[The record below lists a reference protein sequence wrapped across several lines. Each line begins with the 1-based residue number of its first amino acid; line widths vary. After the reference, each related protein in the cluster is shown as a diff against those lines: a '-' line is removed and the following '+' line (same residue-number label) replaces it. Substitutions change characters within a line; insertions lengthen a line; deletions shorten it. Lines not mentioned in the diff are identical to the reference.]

1 MIVSFCMARHICV
14 ETTCLWKFG
23 CLGMPSYA
31 LEDKVGEKRDG
42 RGIVAKTKVKKGR
55 NPSEDTDL
63 NFWMT

>member
-1 MIVSFCMARHICV
+1 
-14 ETTCLWKFG
+14 
-23 CLGMPSYA
+23 MPSYA

-63 NFWMT
+63 NFWMILSSGSVPSEL